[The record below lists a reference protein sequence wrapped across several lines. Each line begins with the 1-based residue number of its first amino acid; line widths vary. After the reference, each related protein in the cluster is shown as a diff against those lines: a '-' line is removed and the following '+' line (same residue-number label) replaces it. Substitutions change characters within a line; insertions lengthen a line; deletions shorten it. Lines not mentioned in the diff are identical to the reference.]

1 MKKMMMKMMLNISYL
16 VLDCCILLI
25 SAALDSARNS
35 SRLSVL
41 LDLCVS
47 STLIGKLRL
56 LWYPP
61 RLGCRLYPMYA
72 VPLTVLVG
80 IGDEEEEEVVGPPL
94 VLLVEVRL
102 CDGVGGFEYASLRP
116 K

>member
-1 MKKMMMKMMLNISYL
+1 
-16 VLDCCILLI
+16 
-25 SAALDSARNS
+25 
-35 SRLSVL
+35 
-41 LDLCVS
+41 
-47 STLIGKLRL
+47 
-56 LWYPP
+56 
-61 RLGCRLYPMYA
+61 MYA

-80 IGDEEEEEVVGPPL
+80 IEEEEEEEEVVGPPL